1 MGDAAQQSRNM
12 RRLLLE
18 FVTVLLG
25 SALAGFLIGSLQ
37 HYVSFGIWGDG
48 FGREPFWL
56 ACFEGGGLGGMLGV
70 PTGLLAYYVVLRR
83 RVTTQQIAIIV
94 LGSLVG
100 GSLAGIAIFWPS
112 AFVTS
117 ILALL
122 IAWVAGFAAA
132 PTANRGQRLVHWKE

>member
-1 MGDAAQQSRNM
+1 MADTAPRSMNM
-12 RRLLLE
+12 RRLPLE

-25 SALAGFLIGSLQ
+25 SALAGFLVGTLQ
-37 HYVSFGIWGDG
+37 HYVSFGVWGYG

-83 RVTTQQIAIIV
+83 RVTNQQIAIIV

-100 GSLAGIAIFWPS
+100 GSLVGVAIFWPS
-112 AFVTS
+112 AFVTP

-122 IAWVAGFAAA
+122 IARVARFPAALA
-132 PTANRGQRLVHWKE
+132 ANSSTPS

>member
-1 MGDAAQQSRNM
+1 MGDAAQHSRNT

-25 SALAGFLIGSLQ
+25 SALAGFLIGTLQ
-37 HYVSFGIWGDG
+37 HYVSFGISGYG
-48 FGREPFWL
+48 FGREPLWL

-100 GSLAGIAIFWPS
+100 GSLAGIAIFWLS
-112 AFVTS
+112 AFVTP
-117 ILALL
+117 ILTLL
-122 IAWVAGFAAA
+122 IAWVAGFAPA